1 MAEDALDDPNPPP
14 MDKVDLRT
22 AVLATIAAIAP
33 ETDPKQIPGDRPL
46 RDAVDLDSL
55 DWLNVV
61 EALQTR
67 FAVEIPTTDR
77 SRITTL
83 DALVDYLASRL
94 SAPSAP
100 APNRTAPVT
109 LPRRQW
115 LVDGQ
120 HVTLRPI
127 GRDDA
132 DLEADF
138 VRHLSAESRYKR
150 FMSTITEL
158 SPGKL
163 ASMTDVDQVQH
174 VALAAVVEV
183 DGAPAFVG
191 VARYILDATGRRC
204 EFAIAVADAW
214 QGSGLAGLLM
224 QALIDVASAR
234 GLAAMEGQV
243 LRTNRKMLRFARQL
257 GFVPQRGVSDRD
269 TVNIVRAL

>member
-1 MAEDALDDPNPPP
+1 MDTAE
-14 MDKVDLRT
+14 VRT
-22 AVLATIAAIAP
+22 AVLAAIAAIAP
-33 ETDPKQIPGDRPL
+33 ETDPKQIPGDRAL
-46 RDAVDLDSL
+46 RDAADLDSL

-67 FAVEIPTTDR
+67 FGVEIPTDAR

-83 DALVDYLASRL
+83 DGLVDYLAARL
-94 SAPSAP
+94 AAPPAAAPSRSA
-100 APNRTAPVT
+100 AAT
-109 LPRRQW
+109 LSRRQW

-120 HVTLRPI
+120 LITVRPI

-132 DLEADF
+132 AFEADF

-163 ASMTDVDQVQH
+163 AELTDVDQVRH
-174 VALAAVVEV
+174 VALAAVVV
-183 DGAPAFVG
+183 ADGRPAFAG
-191 VARYILDATGRRC
+191 VARYVVDATGRRC

-224 QALIDVASAR
+224 QALIDVARAR
-234 GLAAMEGQV
+234 GLAAMEGDV

-257 GFVPQRGVSDRD
+257 GFVPQRDASDRE
-269 TVNIVRAL
+269 TMHIVRAL

>member
-1 MAEDALDDPNPPP
+1 MDIAE
-14 MDKVDLRT
+14 VRT
-22 AVLATIAAIAP
+22 AVLAAITAIAP
-33 ETDPKQIPGDRPL
+33 ETDPTQIPGDRSL

-67 FAVEIPTTDR
+67 FAVEIPADAR

-83 DALVDYLASRL
+83 DALVDYLAARL
-94 SAPSAP
+94 AAPPAAAPS
-100 APNRTAPVT
+100 RSTAAT
-109 LPRRQW
+109 LSRRQW

-120 HVTLRPI
+120 RITVRPI

-132 DLEADF
+132 GLEAEF

-163 ASMTDVDQVQH
+163 AEMTDVDQVRH
-174 VALAAVVEV
+174 VALAAIAGL
-183 DGAPAFVG
+183 DGQPAFAG
-191 VARYILDATGRRC
+191 VARYIVDTSGRRC
-204 EFAIAVADAW
+204 EFAIAVGDAW

-224 QALIDVASAR
+224 QALIDVARAR
-234 GLAAMEGQV
+234 GLAVMEGDV

-257 GFVPQRGVSDRD
+257 GFVPQREGSDRE
-269 TVNIVRAL
+269 TMHIVRAL